1 LVTDYVR
8 VVADKYTYWNRT
20 QGADHFSVSCH
31 DWVWHSSLFS
41 HLAVFI
47 WVCWILKLTRL
58 GLTKLNHIWLD

>member
-31 DWVWHSSLFS
+31 DWV
-41 HLAVFI
+41 
-47 WVCWILKLTRL
+47 
-58 GLTKLNHIWLD
+58 